1 MLGTADVA
9 STLDRFGGDDFLCLE
24 ALVAGDASEGVSRPR
39 ACGSIPLLMAPA
51 WPPSV
56 GARVR
61 PVETAQVAFSPD
73 GEPVPL
79 PGEGPAWARL
89 RYPLPSDGDDRLE
102 ALVADVE
109 EGDAGSGGNAITS
122 QARASLV
129 WNDGSEQDDVSLAF
143 LGPCVDERER
153 SDAEAADV
161 AADVVVPRNENENA
175 VVQSARR
182 AAAASD
188 ARGAF
193 RFRRGDF
200 AAAAAEYVE
209 ACASLLSAVPRKHA
223 RVLLPGDEK
232 DWNLPPPP
240 RVGASFDA
248 FDENDAPF
256 DASAPNLR
264 VVAKPRVAVGARV
277 RVLGNDGFARLAV
290 VACVDSDDETCD
302 VLFDETALEWEE
314 EEEENAVAFSRLR
327 GASLVSRGED
337 DDATKKQNLTNALE
351 TVVSV
356 ELADALLNVARCHSR
371 LASDSLG
378 LGGDKAAA
386 AAAVASASASLSL
399 RKSHTA
405 LFLRGISLA
414 SSRRFEDA
422 SRDLKNAARL
432 ASARARRGEEASSTR
447 TDTLATTPTIEGLE
461 GLEGDFE
468 PQKGDPRPASL
479 AADVAAIR
487 AALRATRAA
496 AKEKNRADR
505 RLAAAI
511 LGRARAEGVD
521 LGLDPESDLAKTGVS
536 AGVVGRKEKDGS
548 VPIGEAA
555 RVVAERVA
563 GKRCAV
569 S

>member
-1 MLGTADVA
+1 M
-9 STLDRFGGDDFLCLE
+9 
-24 ALVAGDASEGVSRPR
+24 
-39 ACGSIPLLMAPA
+39 MAEA

-61 PVETAQVAFSPD
+61 PVETAQVAFSPE

-122 QARASLV
+122 HARASLV
-129 WNDGSEQDDVSLAF
+129 WNDGSEQDDVSLAS

-161 AADVVVPRNENENA
+161 AADVVVPRNENENENA
-175 VVQSARR
+175 VVESARR

-240 RVGASFDA
+240 RVGASHDA
-248 FDENDAPF
+248 HDDDAPF
-256 DASAPNLR
+256 FFDAI
-264 VVAKPRVAVGARV
+264 VAKPRVAVGARV
-277 RVLGNDGFARLAV
+277 RVLGDDGFARLAV

-302 VLFDETALEWEE
+302 VLFDETTLEWEE
-314 EEEENAVAFSRLR
+314 EEEEDAVAFSRLR
-327 GASLVSRGED
+327 GASLVFRGED
-337 DDATKKQNLTNALE
+337 DDETKKHNSQMLE

-371 LASDSLG
+371 LASASLG
-378 LGGDKAAA
+378 GNEAAA
-386 AAAVASASASLSL
+386 AAAAAAASASLSL
-399 RKSHTA
+399 RKSPTA
-405 LFLRGISLA
+405 LFLRGKALA
-414 SSRRFEDA
+414 SSRRFEAA
-422 SRDLKNAARL
+422 SRDLETAARL
-432 ASARARRGEEASSTR
+432 ASACARRGEEATR
-447 TDTLATTPTIEGLE
+447 TDTLATTRTPESLE
-461 GLEGDFE
+461 GFRA
-468 PQKGDPRPASL
+468 KPASL

-511 LGRARAEGVD
+511 LGHVHAEGVD

-536 AGVVGRKEKDGS
+536 GGVVGRKEKDGS

-563 GKRCAV
+563 GKRCVV

>member
-1 MLGTADVA
+1 M
-9 STLDRFGGDDFLCLE
+9 
-24 ALVAGDASEGVSRPR
+24 
-39 ACGSIPLLMAPA
+39 MAEA

-61 PVETAQVAFSPD
+61 PVETAQVAFSPE

-79 PGEGPAWARL
+79 PEEGPAWARL

-109 EGDAGSGGNAITS
+109 EGDAGSGGNAITRH
-122 QARASLV
+122 ARASLV
-129 WNDGSEQDDVSLAF
+129 WNDGSEQDDVSLAS

-175 VVQSARR
+175 VVESARR

-193 RFRRGDF
+193 RFRRGEF

-248 FDENDAPF
+248 GFRDDDAPV
-256 DASAPNLR
+256 DAIVS
-264 VVAKPRVAVGARV
+264 KPRVAVGARV
-277 RVLGNDGFARLAV
+277 RVLGDDGFARLAV

-302 VLFDETALEWEE
+302 VLFDETTLEWEE
-314 EEEENAVAFSRLR
+314 EEEEDAVAFSRLR

-337 DDATKKQNLTNALE
+337 DETKKHNRAAPLE

-371 LASDSLG
+371 LASASLG
-378 LGGDKAAA
+378 GNEAAA
-386 AAAVASASASLSL
+386 AAAAAAASASLSL
-399 RKSHTA
+399 RKSPTA
-405 LFLRGISLA
+405 LFLRGKALA
-414 SSRRFEDA
+414 SSRRFEAA
-422 SRDLKNAARL
+422 SRDLEAAARL
-432 ASARARRGEEASSTR
+432 ASACARRGEEATR
-447 TDTLATTPTIEGLE
+447 TDTLATTRTRESLE
-461 GLEGDFE
+461 GFRA
-468 PQKGDPRPASL
+468 KPASL

-511 LGRARAEGVD
+511 LGHVHAEGVD

-536 AGVVGRKEKDGS
+536 GGVVGRKEKDGS

-563 GKRCAV
+563 GKRCVV

>member
-1 MLGTADVA
+1 M
-9 STLDRFGGDDFLCLE
+9 
-24 ALVAGDASEGVSRPR
+24 
-39 ACGSIPLLMAPA
+39 MAEA

-61 PVETAQVAFSPD
+61 PVETAQVAFSPE

-122 QARASLV
+122 HARASLV
-129 WNDGSEQDDVSLAF
+129 WNDGSEQDDVSLAS

-153 SDAEAADV
+153 SDAEAAGV

-193 RFRRGDF
+193 RFRRGEF

-240 RVGASFDA
+240 RVGASHDA

-256 DASAPNLR
+256 DASTPNLR

-277 RVLGNDGFARLAV
+277 RVLGDDGFARLAV

-302 VLFDETALEWEE
+302 VLFDETTLEWEE
-314 EEEENAVAFSRLR
+314 EEEEDAVAFSRLR
-327 GASLVSRGED
+327 GASLVFRGED
-337 DDATKKQNLTNALE
+337 DETKKHNRAAPLE

-371 LASDSLG
+371 LASASLG
-378 LGGDKAAA
+378 GNEAAA
-386 AAAVASASASLSL
+386 AAAAAAASASLSL
-399 RKSHTA
+399 RKSPTA
-405 LFLRGISLA
+405 LFLRGKALA
-414 SSRRFEDA
+414 SSRRFEAA
-422 SRDLKNAARL
+422 SRDLETAARL
-432 ASARARRGEEASSTR
+432 ASACARRGEEATR
-447 TDTLATTPTIEGLE
+447 TDTLATTRTPESLE
-461 GLEGDFE
+461 GFRA
-468 PQKGDPRPASL
+468 KPASL

-511 LGRARAEGVD
+511 LGHVHAEGVD

-563 GKRCAV
+563 GKRCVV

>member
-1 MLGTADVA
+1 
-9 STLDRFGGDDFLCLE
+9 
-24 ALVAGDASEGVSRPR
+24 
-39 ACGSIPLLMAPA
+39 MAPA

-56 GARVR
+56 GARGR
-61 PVETAQVAFSPD
+61 PVETAQVAFSPE

-89 RYPLPSDGDDRLE
+89 RYPLPSDGDGRLE

-240 RVGASFDA
+240 RVGASHDA

-277 RVLGNDGFARLAV
+277 RVLGDDGFARLAV

-337 DDATKKQNLTNALE
+337 DFSDATKKQNLTNALE

-378 LGGDKAAA
+378 LGGGKAAA

-414 SSRRFEDA
+414 SSRRFEAA

-432 ASARARRGEEASSTR
+432 ASARARRGEEATR
-447 TDTLATTPTIEGLE
+447 TDTLATTPTLE

-468 PQKGDPRPASL
+468 PRDPRPASL

-511 LGRARAEGVD
+511 LGHARAEGVD

>member
-1 MLGTADVA
+1 
-9 STLDRFGGDDFLCLE
+9 
-24 ALVAGDASEGVSRPR
+24 
-39 ACGSIPLLMAPA
+39 MAEA

-61 PVETAQVAFSPD
+61 PVETAQVAFSPE

-122 QARASLV
+122 HARASLV
-129 WNDGSEQDDVSLAF
+129 WNDGSEQDDVSLAS
-143 LGPCVDERER
+143 LGPCVDDRER

-175 VVQSARR
+175 VVESARR

-240 RVGASFDA
+240 SSVGASHDA
-248 FDENDAPF
+248 FDDDAPF
-256 DASAPNLR
+256 FFDAI
-264 VVAKPRVAVGARV
+264 VAKPRVAVGARV
-277 RVLGNDGFARLAV
+277 RVLGDDGFARLAV

-302 VLFDETALEWEE
+302 VLFDETTLEWEE
-314 EEEENAVAFSRLR
+314 EEEEDAVAFSRLR
-327 GASLVSRGED
+327 GASLVFRGEGD
-337 DDATKKQNLTNALE
+337 DETKKQSEKNRATLE

-371 LASDSLG
+371 LASASLG
-378 LGGDKAAA
+378 GNEAAA
-386 AAAVASASASLSL
+386 AAAAAAASASLSL
-399 RKSHTA
+399 RKSPTA
-405 LFLRGISLA
+405 LFLRGKALA
-414 SSRRFEDA
+414 SSRRFEAA
-422 SRDLKNAARL
+422 SRDLETAARL
-432 ASARARRGEEASSTR
+432 ASACARRGEEATR
-447 TDTLATTPTIEGLE
+447 TDTLATTPTPEGLE
-461 GLEGDFE
+461 GFRAE
-468 PQKGDPRPASL
+468 PASL

-511 LGRARAEGVD
+511 LGHVRAEGVD

-536 AGVVGRKEKDGS
+536 GGVVGRKEKDGS

-563 GKRCAV
+563 GKRCVV

>member
-1 MLGTADVA
+1 M
-9 STLDRFGGDDFLCLE
+9 
-24 ALVAGDASEGVSRPR
+24 
-39 ACGSIPLLMAPA
+39 MAEA

-61 PVETAQVAFSPD
+61 PVETAQVAFSPE

-122 QARASLV
+122 HARASLV
-129 WNDGSEQDDVSLAF
+129 WNDGSEQDDVPLAS

-153 SDAEAADV
+153 SDAEAAGV

-175 VVQSARR
+175 VVESARR

-193 RFRRGDF
+193 RFRRGEF

-248 FDENDAPF
+248 FDDDAPV
-256 DASAPNLR
+256 DAI
-264 VVAKPRVAVGARV
+264 VAKPRVAVGARV
-277 RVLGNDGFARLAV
+277 RVLGDDGFARLAV

-302 VLFDETALEWEE
+302 VLFDETTREWEE
-314 EEEENAVAFSRLR
+314 EEEEDAVAFSRLR
-327 GASLVSRGED
+327 GASLVFRGED
-337 DDATKKQNLTNALE
+337 DETKKHNRAAPLE

-371 LASDSLG
+371 LASASLG
-378 LGGDKAAA
+378 GNEAAA
-386 AAAVASASASLSL
+386 AAAAAAASASLSL
-399 RKSHTA
+399 RKSPTA
-405 LFLRGISLA
+405 LFLRGKALA
-414 SSRRFEDA
+414 SSRRFEAA
-422 SRDLKNAARL
+422 SRDLETAARL
-432 ASARARRGEEASSTR
+432 ASACARRGEEATR
-447 TDTLATTPTIEGLE
+447 TDTLATTRTPESLE
-461 GLEGDFE
+461 GFRA
-468 PQKGDPRPASL
+468 KPASL

-511 LGRARAEGVD
+511 LGHVHAEGVD

-536 AGVVGRKEKDGS
+536 GGVVGRKEKDGS

-563 GKRCAV
+563 GKRCVV

>member
-1 MLGTADVA
+1 
-9 STLDRFGGDDFLCLE
+9 
-24 ALVAGDASEGVSRPR
+24 
-39 ACGSIPLLMAPA
+39 MAEA

-61 PVETAQVAFSPD
+61 PVETAQVAFSPE

-193 RFRRGDF
+193 RFRRGEF

-240 RVGASFDA
+240 RVGASHDA

-277 RVLGNDGFARLAV
+277 RVLGDDGFARLAV

-327 GASLVSRGED
+327 GASLVFRGED
-337 DDATKKQNLTNALE
+337 DETKKHNRAAPLE

-371 LASDSLG
+371 LASASLG
-378 LGGDKAAA
+378 GNEAAA
-386 AAAVASASASLSL
+386 AAAAAAASASLSL
-399 RKSHTA
+399 RKSPTA
-405 LFLRGISLA
+405 LFLRGKALA
-414 SSRRFEDA
+414 SSRRFEAA
-422 SRDLKNAARL
+422 SRDLEAAARL
-432 ASARARRGEEASSTR
+432 ASACARRGEEATR
-447 TDTLATTPTIEGLE
+447 TDTLATTRTPESLE
-461 GLEGDFE
+461 GFRA
-468 PQKGDPRPASL
+468 KPASL

-511 LGRARAEGVD
+511 LGHVHAEGVD

-536 AGVVGRKEKDGS
+536 GGVVGRKEKDGS

-563 GKRCAV
+563 GKRCVV

>member
-1 MLGTADVA
+1 M
-9 STLDRFGGDDFLCLE
+9 
-24 ALVAGDASEGVSRPR
+24 
-39 ACGSIPLLMAPA
+39 MAEA

-61 PVETAQVAFSPD
+61 PVETAQVAFSPE

-109 EGDAGSGGNAITS
+109 DGDAGSGGNAITS
-122 QARASLV
+122 HARASLV
-129 WNDGSEQDDVSLAF
+129 WNDGSEQDDVSLAS

-153 SDAEAADV
+153 SDAEAAGV
-161 AADVVVPRNENENA
+161 AADVVVPRNENEKENA
-175 VVQSARR
+175 VVESARR

-232 DWNLPPPP
+232 EWNLPPPP

-248 FDENDAPF
+248 FDDDAPF
-256 DASAPNLR
+256 DAI
-264 VVAKPRVAVGARV
+264 VAKPRVAVGARV
-277 RVLGNDGFARLAV
+277 RVLGDDGFARLAV

-302 VLFDETALEWEE
+302 VLFDETTLEWEE
-314 EEEENAVAFSRLR
+314 EEEEDAVAFSRLR
-327 GASLVSRGED
+327 GASLVFRGED
-337 DDATKKQNLTNALE
+337 DDETKKIDQIE

-371 LASDSLG
+371 LASASLG
-378 LGGDKAAA
+378 GNEAAA
-386 AAAVASASASLSL
+386 AAAAAAASASLSL
-399 RKSHTA
+399 RKSPTA
-405 LFLRGISLA
+405 LFLRGKALA
-414 SSRRFEDA
+414 SSRRFEAA
-422 SRDLKNAARL
+422 SRDLETAARL
-432 ASARARRGEEASSTR
+432 ASACARRSEEATR
-447 TDTLATTPTIEGLE
+447 TDTLATTRTPESLE
-461 GLEGDFE
+461 GFRA
-468 PQKGDPRPASL
+468 KPASL

-511 LGRARAEGVD
+511 LGHVHAEGVD

-536 AGVVGRKEKDGS
+536 GGVVGRKEKDGS

-563 GKRCAV
+563 GKRCVV